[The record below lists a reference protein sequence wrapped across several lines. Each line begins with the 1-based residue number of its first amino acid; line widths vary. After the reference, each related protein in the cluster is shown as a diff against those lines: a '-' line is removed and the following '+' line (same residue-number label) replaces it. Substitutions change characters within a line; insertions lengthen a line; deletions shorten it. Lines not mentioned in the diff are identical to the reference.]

1 MITFTETFFMFIIT
15 SGIGFL
21 LAVLKVC
28 YKSKCRELNFCCIRI
43 IRDVE
48 TEEKIDEIVMQRQGS
63 SRDDR
68 ENNI

>member
-1 MITFTETFFMFIIT
+1 MFIIT